1 MGEDQRMR
9 SFKDVLKG
17 DIKSVFLNFSEF
29 GEEHK
34 INGETVLIII
44 DENELTE
51 REKRTRHDMDVKLHK
66 KQLLFY
72 IAAED
77 FGPLPSPG
85 RVLELD
91 GKEYEITDANNE
103 DGIYSIS
110 LEATR
115 S

>member
-1 MGEDQRMR
+1 M
-9 SFKDVLKG
+9 FKDVIRK
-17 DIKSVFLNFSEF
+17 DIKNTFLSFEEF
-29 GEEHK
+29 GEIHK
-34 INGETVLIII
+34 LNGKERLVIV
-44 DENELTE
+44 DEIELTE
-51 REKRTRHDMDVKLHK
+51 REKKIKKMNGTNIGSGLYA

-77 FGPLPSPG
+77 FGSLPSPG
-85 RVLELD
+85 NVLKFD
-91 GKEYEITDANNE
+91 DRQYIITDANNE

>member
-1 MGEDQRMR
+1 MT
-9 SFKDVLKG
+9 FKDVVKR
-17 DIKSVFLNFSEF
+17 DIKKAFLNFDEF
-29 GEEHK
+29 GELHLLNEK
-34 INGETVLIII
+34 EVLVIV

-51 REKRTRHDMDVKLHK
+51 REKKIRDSMSELQNRQLYY

-72 IAAED
+72 VAAED

-85 RVLELD
+85 RLLKFD
-91 GKEYEITDANNE
+91 GKQYVITDANNE